1 MNNPAKRVIRRIR
14 EYLST
19 SSDALMTSYRTF
31 TRRWYSIWQPPINNW
46 NRSDYP
52 FWRKAYFCQAKG
64 LELSGL
70 FIKPLCSKIAAWVL
84 GRAPKW
90 RCDDLTSQEA
100 LEQWWNEVHPD
111 ILQAYR
117 SSKKQ
122 GDAFLVINS
131 DLSVTLLAPDCVDPI
146 VAEDDYSHIIG
157 WRVTQTLANPGTA
170 DRMTTIDE
178 YYVDRRIHRVQ
189 INSTDRSVETYPN
202 LIGMLPIVLI
212 ANNADVGQTFGH
224 AEAEALLPTFH
235 RYGEVMDAAIEGNI
249 LQGRPTPVIT
259 FGTVQDEN
267 KFWALYG
274 SKQTAQLPDGSSQ
287 SVETLNVDLSQI
299 LTITNGSFDFKS
311 PGNFSAD
318 VVNILEILFYLILE
332 YTEIPEFVMGNA
344 ISSSKASAETQM
356 PVFERFIEGQQSDA
370 KDWLTAVSTIALAYL
385 SLVEPGVVAQTPSLQ
400 WRKLT
405 QDGRLM
411 LDTIVWAVQAGLL
424 DRRTALMLSPLEV
437 EDIDA
442 VLAAVD
448 AEKAQ
453 ARPAQL
459 PPSAPQDEQ
468 EEEQPVVGEYADP
481 EKAAIVQAAASILT
495 EVSLNGHA

>member
-1 MNNPAKRVIRRIR
+1 MKKPPITKRIIKRIR
-14 EYLST
+14 EYLTT
-19 SSDALMTSYRTF
+19 SSDPLMTTFRTF
-31 TRRWYSIWQPPINNW
+31 TRRWHSAYQPPINTW
-46 NRSDYP
+46 QRSDYAY
-52 FWRKAYFCQAKG
+52 WRKAYYCQAKG

-70 FIKPLCSKIAAWVL
+70 FCKPLVNKISSWVL
-84 GRAPKW
+84 GRAPRW
-90 RCDDLTSQEA
+90 RCDDLASQEA

-131 DLSVTLLAPDCVDPI
+131 DLTVTLLAPDYVDPI
-146 VAEDDYSHIIG
+146 VADDDYSHITG
-157 WRVTQTLANPGTA
+157 WRVTQTLQNPDNA

-189 INSTDRSVETYPN
+189 VNSIERETTTYPN

-212 ANNADVGQTFGH
+212 ANNAEVGKTFGH
-224 AEAEALLPTFH
+224 AEAEALLPTLH

-274 SKQTAQLPDGSSQ
+274 SKQTAQLPDGTSQ

-299 LTITNGSFDFKS
+299 LTITNGSFEFKS

-318 VVNILEILFYLILE
+318 VVAILEILFYLILE

-356 PVFERFIEGQQSDA
+356 PVFERFIEGQQSDG
-370 KDWLTAVSTIALAYL
+370 KDWLTEVSTIALAYL
-385 SLVEPGVVAQTPSLQ
+385 SLIEPGVVAQTPTLQ

-411 LDTIVWAVQAGLL
+411 LDTIVWAVQVGLL
-424 DRRTALMLSPLEV
+424 DRRTALLLAPVEV
-437 EDIDA
+437 EDIDQ
-442 VLAAVD
+442 VLEAAD
-448 AEKAQ
+448 AEKQ
-453 ARPAQL
+453 ARHHHSYSHRIEAQ
-459 PPSAPQDEQ
+459 P
-468 EEEQPVVGEYADP
+468 
-481 EKAAIVQAAASILT
+481 
-495 EVSLNGHA
+495 